1 MPFSS
6 LIIYIEYNE
15 KNSLCRSH
23 KSSHVELVI
32 HFFCC
37 VCVKDVDVDVLA
49 MVNDT
54 VGAMMTCGYD
64 DQNCEVGVIVGKAS
78 LDTFLTI
85 DLKRYNVLFQMAED
99 L

>member
-1 MPFSS
+1 M
-6 LIIYIEYNE
+6 
-15 KNSLCRSH
+15 
-23 KSSHVELVI
+23 ELVI
-32 HFFCC
+32 HVHVFCC

-49 MVNDT
+49 VVNDT

-85 DLKRYNVLFQMAED
+85 DLKRNIMYCFKWQKTYKTFPYMQR
-99 L
+99 